1 MSHSAVPNRLKVL
14 PVIAFIYMIFPRDLF
29 IDFHPFGLADD
40 LVAVSVLLSIFI
52 NKSWKY
58 VGGDGKKKSD
68 AIDADFEVLIH
79 EEKRSEGDAFPD
91 SSRDSDVTYTEGSV
105 EDTPHDDLRSQS

>member
-58 VGGDGKKKSD
+58 VDKQKLEKSD
-68 AIDADFEVLIH
+68 EIL
-79 EEKRSEGDAFPD
+79 
-91 SSRDSDVTYTEGSV
+91 SSLF
-105 EDTPHDDLRSQS
+105 DLRLPLTFSIEDCEHLSEIIVACSEHFLKN